1 MKILQV
7 IPYFAPKFG
16 GTVNVLHNL
25 TRELAKLN
33 HEITIITTDFFFDQ
47 EFANMIKS
55 PNIQIIP
62 FHSHVNICMFLYSPS
77 MKKWLKKNLKNFDII
92 HMHDFRS
99 YQNAIV
105 CSFSIKYNIP
115 YILQAHGSV
124 LPFFERQGLKKI
136 FDIFF
141 GNYILKNATKCIAVS
156 RREKQQYLQ
165 MGILDKDIEII
176 YNGIDLVPLHK
187 KSDRGI
193 FRGRYGINDNTKL
206 ILYLGR
212 IHKSKGIDFLI
223 NSFYSYLT
231 LNSNSLLVIIGPD
244 AGYYKKL
251 RRLIDKLGINN
262 KVLFLGPMYGNDKNE
277 ALLDSDILIYPGSIE
292 IFGLVPFE
300 AIMCGTP
307 VIVTNNCGCGE
318 IIKEIECGYH
328 VQYNDISDL
337 SQKINYVLEN
347 AIENKEKI
355 QKGQQYVMN
364 HLNPEKYVENIVK
377 LYQTIINPN

>member
-1 MKILQV
+1 
-7 IPYFAPKFG
+7 
-16 GTVNVLHNL
+16 
-25 TRELAKLN
+25 
-33 HEITIITTDFFFDQ
+33 
-47 EFANMIKS
+47 
-55 PNIQIIP
+55 
-62 FHSHVNICMFLYSPS
+62 